1 MMMCHGTDDDQLTPL
16 RLAPRSIP
24 LSVSRP
30 PSITASNPP
39 PRPQDWG
46 GLLGLRVVAAHAER
60 FVRLVIAN
68 TFLPVCDDS
77 FFQLPGGHFYGWKS
91 ACRRSQLADDSRMN
105 VKVLMGRNGT
115 AGPDGPISD
124 AEAEAYNA
132 PFPSDEYKAGARAFP
147 ELVPTPPTDPTGERP
162 VSLHLRGLF

>member
-1 MMMCHGTDDDQLTPL
+1 
-16 RLAPRSIP
+16 
-24 LSVSRP
+24 
-30 PSITASNPP
+30 
-39 PRPQDWG
+39 
-46 GLLGLRVVAAHAER
+46 LLGLRVVAAHAER